1 MTGVSCGLD
10 EIHAGLGTIAS
21 GLCESPDDVSSTEL
35 SENATD
41 SSVRSDSISDVSLN
55 RGLMNSNTMS
65 TSRFCSILRNFLDSR
80 LDSLSGNI
88 MSLVCAISGYPPEE
102 PVLSRDGYI
111 FEKRLIESV
120 ISETG
125 MCPVTNAPLSADDL
139 RPVLG
144 TSNNKSVPVDSSSL
158 PGLIQMFGKEWDRL
172 MVDSY
177 TIKAQLAAVQ
187 EELAKALYEQEA
199 SNRLVARL
207 SRERDEALAE
217 ISRLQEE
224 QGQLHYSS
232 EQ

>member
-1 MTGVSCGLD
+1 
-10 EIHAGLGTIAS
+10 
-21 GLCESPDDVSSTEL
+21 
-35 SENATD
+35 
-41 SSVRSDSISDVSLN
+41 
-55 RGLMNSNTMS
+55 
-65 TSRFCSILRNFLDSR
+65 
-80 LDSLSGNI
+80 

-102 PVLSRDGYI
+102 PVISRDGYI
-111 FEKRLIESV
+111 FEKRLIQSV

-125 MCPVTNAPLSADDL
+125 MCPVTNAPLSPDDL

-144 TSNNKSVPVDSSSL
+144 TSNNKSIPVDSSSL
-158 PGLIQMFGKEWDRL
+158 PGLIQMFEKEWDRL

-187 EELAKALYEQEA
+187 EEFAKALYEQEA
-199 SNRLVARL
+199 SIRLVARL

-224 QGQLHYSS
+224 LGQLHYSS